1 MRSKTLIAIA
11 VAGLLAAPL
20 ALAQSGSSSTTTPQG
35 STGPAGM
42 DKRSSDDQTPP
53 KADRE
58 KSASGSATSRSGSA
72 STRGG
77 ADTSASSSGISGS
90 AGASVSASEF
100 RKMDKN
106 KDGFLSKDEVE
117 GNASLSSSFDQM
129 DKNHDG
135 KLARSEVSGS
145 ASASASGT
153 TKGNSDRIARTDR
166 GSSGTETAPNT
177 PRNPKTPGDPPKQS
191 GSPVPQ

>member
-58 KSASGSATSRSGSA
+58 KSASGSATS
-72 STRGG
+72 TRG